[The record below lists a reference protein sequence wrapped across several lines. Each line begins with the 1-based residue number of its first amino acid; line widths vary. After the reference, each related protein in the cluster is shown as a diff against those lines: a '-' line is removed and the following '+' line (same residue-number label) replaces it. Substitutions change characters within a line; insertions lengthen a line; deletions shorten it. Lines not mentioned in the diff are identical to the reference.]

1 MGLQTCKPDVPTA
14 KEVREKLEIKIEK
27 LERALVSI
35 ADDAHTERGDV
46 VWLKGCETIHDR
58 VCHLLGT
65 DLDGLDRYR
74 EALAG
79 KGEEN

>member
-1 MGLQTCKPDVPTA
+1 MAWRSVWG
-14 KEVREKLEIKIEK
+14 EIEHARTRIAE

-79 KGEEN
+79 KGE